1 MRMIERIMKA
11 RIKDDPNYRDGI
23 VADNPITGQLS
34 CPIGFESVQLFEY
47 NSTLYAKK
55 KLFSGFEY
63 ERVWDGNA
71 TTIRIRNADKDV
83 SFRIHY
89 NYGVYWCKR
98 DRSLP
103 PPKDSDIAL
112 FGGVY
117 KGLY

>member
-1 MRMIERIMKA
+1 MRMAEQKLQTRL
-11 RIKDDPNYRDGI
+11 KDDPDYRSGFF
-23 VADNPITGQLS
+23 VDNPITGQPS
-34 CPIGFESVQLFEY
+34 CPIGFESVLLFANNITIYFKEKPWFG
-47 NSTLYAKK
+47 LDH
-55 KLFSGFEY
+55 E
-63 ERVWDGNA
+63 DGNVTA
-71 TTIRIRNADKDV
+71 IRILNADRNV

-117 KGLY
+117 TGLY